1 MADGKTFS
9 WCRELLTDHEIQR
22 IEKVVVEAE
31 MQTSAE
37 IVPMLVKQSTSLEWQ
52 WPLLTLLIAYLASA
66 ADVYA
71 PIELW
76 MPVILNASVTAAV
89 LLVAELVLAGLLA
102 WLFLKSKT
110 VRRAFIPRA
119 MAEKAVWDR
128 ALREFYLSRIQDT
141 QGKTGVLIFI
151 SALEKRA
158 VVLAD
163 HAISSRLPKDYWQ
176 QMISDLIQAKREK
189 KLAQGLER
197 LILRCAEALK
207 KDFPRQHLD
216 VDELSNLL
224 IVRD

>member
-1 MADGKTFS
+1 MADGKMLS
-9 WCRELLTDHEIQR
+9 WCRELLTDHEIKN
-22 IEKVVVEAE
+22 IEKTVIEAE
-31 MQTSAE
+31 KQTSAE

-52 WPLLTLLIAYLASA
+52 WPLVTLLIAYLASA
-66 ADVYA
+66 AELYS
-71 PIELW
+71 PIEHW
-76 MPVILNASVTAAV
+76 MPAIGSAAITMT
-89 LLVAELVLAGLLA
+89 LLLIFELVLAGCFA
-102 WLFLKSKT
+102 WLLLKNKA
-110 VRRAFIPRA
+110 VRRAFIPKA

-128 ALREFYLSRIQDT
+128 AVREFYLSRIQET

-163 HAISSRLPKDYWQ
+163 QAISDKLPKDYWQ
-176 QMISDLIQAKREK
+176 HMIVDLIKAKKER
-189 KLAQGLER
+189 KLAAGLER

-207 KDFPRQHLD
+207 KDFPRGSLD